1 MDVVITGSSGLI
13 GRALIPALTAA
24 GHRPIR
30 LVRREPQA
38 GRDEIRWDPAAGEID
53 AASLEGADAVINLAG
68 AGIGDK
74 RWNDAYRRLL
84 VTRDGRGV
92 VTADGAEQASV
103 TPLNGGLIEVTVGG
117 DRYRLPAMV
126 KPSGQSQ

>member
-1 MDVVITGSSGLI
+1 MRTFSLGFYILLGACGGNTGG
-13 GRALIPALTAA
+13 
-24 GHRPIR
+24 
-30 LVRREPQA
+30 
-38 GRDEIRWDPAAGEID
+38 
-53 AASLEGADAVINLAG
+53 G
-68 AGIGDK
+68 AGIEA
-74 RWNDAYRRLL
+74 DAPRLACMVDGGNAFESVCTIQQSAGEQGLILTISSPSGGFRRLL

-103 TPLNGGLIEVTVGG
+103 TPLNGGLIEVAVGG

>member
-30 LVRREPQA
+30 LVRREPKT

-53 AASLEGADAVINLAG
+53 AASLEGAGAVINLAG

-74 RWNDAYRRLL
+74 RWNDDYRRLL
-84 VTRDGRGV
+84 VTSRTDG
-92 VTADGAEQASV
+92 T
-103 TPLNGGLIEVTVGG
+103 
-117 DRYRLPAMV
+117 RLLATT
-126 KPSGQSQ
+126 